1 MMNIGLD
8 LERLVCLAG
17 ILKWGCWKTG
27 WHRYITQQLTPKY
40 VYESLV
46 SKKYLSAH
54 FNSRS
59 FIIAQRQ
66 SNPNVLG
73 R

>member
-1 MMNIGLD
+1 MTNTGLD

-17 ILKWGCWKTG
+17 ILKWGLLENRMAPLDNPAAHSK
-27 WHRYITQQLTPKY
+27 